1 MSNLVIVE
9 SPSKT
14 KTIGKYLGSN
24 YKVVSSKGHIRDLAT
39 TGKYGLGIDVDNNFE
54 PNYTTIKGK
63 ANVIKELK
71 SDAKKSDMVYLA
83 ADPDREVR
91 QKSSV

>member
-1 MSNLVIVE
+1 M
-9 SPSKT
+9 
-14 KTIGKYLGSN
+14 
-24 YKVVSSKGHIRDLAT
+24 VSSKGHIRDLAT

-71 SDAKKSDMVYLA
+71 SDAKKVIWYT
-83 ADPDREVR
+83 
-91 QKSSV
+91 

>member
-39 TGKYGLGIDVDNNFE
+39 TGKYGLGIDIDNNFE

-71 SDAKKSDMVYLA
+71 SDANKSDMVYLA
-83 ADPDREVR
+83 TDPDREG
-91 QKSSV
+91 